1 MPRGIFLL
9 VHDEIKGPIIKA
21 SYFKT
26 PFELPQEFIRKLY
39 MSHSGFESASYLEM
53 KFNHH
58 IVVSFFTGH
67 LARRSN
73 SEGIIGVVF
82 DDNEKIDNLELF
94 LKRTLATGLT
104 ERTNQTMKEIFSK
117 NLLKF
122 LYLNQFFDLFE
133 IENISEILIIK
144 GKKEFNSTLL
154 EIGEKKISNT
164 EIGAIYLKMLESEQ
178 IPKIKY
184 QQLKIP
190 TEDNVFLVFK
200 LVKTSRNIEKIIH
213 VLASYIENFFEYA
226 LELMALFL
234 LPNVIKVQPLEA
246 QLHKRYP
253 DDEVLLQILHK
264 SKNYDQEFNSILSSI
279 IKNNLYISPI
289 TL

>member
-1 MPRGIFLL
+1 MPRGIFFLT
-9 VHDEIKGPIIKA
+9 HDEIKGPIIKA

-26 PFELPQEFIRKLY
+26 PFELPQEFIQKLY

-58 IVVSFFTGH
+58 RVVSFFTGH
-67 LARRSN
+67 LARRSK
-73 SEGIIGVVF
+73 SESIIGVVF
-82 DDNEKIDNLELF
+82 DDNEKVDNLELF
-94 LKRTLATGLT
+94 MKRTLETGLT

-144 GKKEFNSTLL
+144 GKKEFESCLL
-154 EIGEKKISNT
+154 NIGDKKISNT
-164 EIGAIYLKMLESEQ
+164 EIGAIYLKMLESEE

-184 QQLKIP
+184 MRLKIN
-190 TEDNVFLVFK
+190 TEDNIFLVFK
-200 LVKTSRNIEKIIH
+200 LARSSKSFEKIMD
-213 VLASYIENFFEYA
+213 VLASYLENFFEYA

-234 LPNVIKVQPLEA
+234 LPNMIKVNPLKS
-246 QLHKRYP
+246 QLYKRYP
-253 DDEVLLQILHK
+253 DDQTLIQILRN
-264 SKNYDQEFNSILSSI
+264 SKDYDEEFNNILSSI
-279 IKNNLYISPI
+279 VKNDLFIAP
-289 TL
+289 LAP